1 MRGKKLERTQL
12 MLSARQ
18 TVKQLDCNEIC
29 FMESRGHNV
38 YIYTKSGEI
47 RVYQKLADLAYGLPE
62 YFHQCHKS
70 YIVNLK
76 EVARF
81 ERTQLRMTDGRII
94 PVSRTH
100 QAKTKEICDEYLNK

>member
-1 MRGKKLERTQL
+1 MREQL
-12 MLSARQ
+12 MLSMRQ
-18 TVKQLDCNEIC
+18 TVERIDCNEIY

-38 YIYTKSGEI
+38 YIYTKSREI
-47 RVYQKLADLAYGLPE
+47 RVYQKLADLACGLPD

-76 EVARF
+76 QVVRF
-81 ERTQLRMTDGRII
+81 ERTQLHMADGRIV

-100 QAKTKEICDEYLNK
+100 QAETKKICGWYLNQ

>member
-1 MRGKKLERTQL
+1 MKSEQL
-12 MLSARQ
+12 MLSIRQ
-18 TVKQLDCNEIC
+18 TVEQIDCHEIY

-38 YIYTKSGEI
+38 YIYTKSREI
-47 RVYQKLADLAYGLPE
+47 RVYQKLADLAHGLPE

-76 EVARF
+76 EIARF
-81 ERTQLRMTDGRII
+81 ERTQLRMTDGRIV

-100 QAKTKEICDEYLNK
+100 QAKTKEICSGYLNK